1 MSGNEG
7 RRAGRHFLQ
16 IPGPSPI
23 PERILRAMDMPV
35 IDHRGPQFQ
44 KLGQRVL
51 AKIKGVFKTDS
62 HVFIYPTSGT
72 GAWEAALANLFSPGD
87 FVLMYETGHFATLW
101 KNMAA
106 RLRLRPEFI
115 GSDWRGGVDPQ
126 RIESRLREDA
136 DHSIRAVCVV
146 HNETSTGATS
156 RIDEVR
162 RAIDAAGHPAL
173 LLVDTVSGLAC
184 ADYRHDEWGVDV
196 SVSGSQ
202 KGLMLP
208 PGLGFN
214 AVSEKALAFARKAE
228 TAKQFWAWEEMIAP
242 NAHGFFPSTPA
253 TNLLYGLDV
262 AIDMLNE
269 EGLEHVFARHQRY
282 GEATRRA
289 VAAWGLETICLDPR
303 LHSPV
308 LTGVMLPKGCDA
320 DRFRTIALD
329 RFDISLGTGLGRL
342 AGKAFR
348 IGHLGDTNELTLLG
362 ALAGVEM
369 SLRLAGVICEASG
382 VLAAMT
388 YVRETSSPETASR
401 APRLRPN
408 SRPLSERFSTT

>member
-1 MSGNEG
+1 MSGNER

-35 IDHRGPQFQ
+35 IDHRGPRFQ
-44 KLGQRVL
+44 ELGQRVL

-87 FVLMYETGHFATLW
+87 SVLMYETGHFATLW

-126 RIESRLREDA
+126 RIESRLSEDA
-136 DHSIRAVCVV
+136 GHSIKAVCVV

-162 RAIDAAGHPAL
+162 KAIDAARHPAL

-214 AVSEKALAFARKAE
+214 AVGEKALAFSRKAE
-228 TAKQFWAWEEMIAP
+228 TARQFWSWEEMIAP
-242 NAHGFFPSTPA
+242 NARGFFP
-253 TNLLYGLDV
+253 
-262 AIDMLNE
+262 
-269 EGLEHVFARHQRY
+269 
-282 GEATRRA
+282 RR
-289 VAAWGLETICLDPR
+289 R
-303 LHSPV
+303 
-308 LTGVMLPKGCDA
+308 
-320 DRFRTIALD
+320 R
-329 RFDISLGTGLGRL
+329 
-342 AGKAFR
+342 
-348 IGHLGDTNELTLLG
+348 
-362 ALAGVEM
+362 
-369 SLRLAGVICEASG
+369 
-382 VLAAMT
+382 
-388 YVRETSSPETASR
+388 
-401 APRLRPN
+401 
-408 SRPLSERFSTT
+408 